1 MMTHLKSK
9 NTAFPFTEQSLYT
22 IAIGNDKQEK
32 KVIQSLTRLFSS
44 SERENIGY
52 ILKEPAFIHYFT
64 ILQNIL
70 LTVKLAKP
78 KLRSPEL
85 LILDA
90 LEESYISPDLAN
102 KKIDSLTD
110 EQKKEVQLIASLCAE
125 KKIILV
131 DDWLKNENGPQ
142 LKNWIMIFK
151 SLIKQKGLS
160 IIVLTSDDNIANLG
174 DIQLSPADL

>member
-1 MMTHLKSK
+1 MTHLKSK
-9 NTAFPFTEQSLYT
+9 NTTFPFTEQSLYT

-44 SERENIGY
+44 SEREKIGY
-52 ILKEPAFIHYFT
+52 ILKEPTFIHYFT

-110 EQKKEVQLIASLCAE
+110 EQKK
-125 KKIILV
+125 KF
-131 DDWLKNENGPQ
+131 N
-142 LKNWIMIFK
+142 
-151 SLIKQKGLS
+151 
-160 IIVLTSDDNIANLG
+160 
-174 DIQLSPADL
+174 